1 MTQAALQLVS
11 KVRPS
16 KRPSKTDKIVQLEN
30 QHRELNEQIDA
41 YKGLL
46 NTANAKIHTLEN
58 PEQSEVVEAV
68 KKAFRKQ
75 SRIGAFWGLI
85 KGGFPP
91 IASFVVAHQEI
102 PKVELESPRAILLCC
117 LVFGA
122 LLFSA
127 PTVYEWCKAAFHN
140 SAKAVGFVVLLEGVM
155 VFSHVSW
162 LGYSALAL
170 LISINAIQSACN
182 LATRQEKNEFQF

>member
-1 MTQAALQLVS
+1 MTQTALQLVQGS
-11 KVRPS
+11 KSRI
-16 KRPSKTDKIVQLEN
+16 KRPSKTDTIVGLE
-30 QHRELNEQIDA
+30 QDKLSLQEQIA
-41 YKGLL
+41 SYKNLL
-46 NTANAKIHTLEN
+46 SAANGKIHALEN

-102 PKVELESPRAILLCC
+102 PNVGIESPRGILLAC

-140 SAKAVGFVVLLEGVM
+140 AAKAVGFVVLLEGVM
-155 VFSHVSW
+155 VFSHVEW

-182 LATRQEKNEFQF
+182 LATRQEKNEF